1 MKDWLA
7 TIGGALIVILAV
19 WLVVTF
25 APQVLFFL
33 KGIIG
38 VLAGMTGV
46 IFLFFGINGIRAKK
60 KRKGKRLL
68 KHPNR

>member
-7 TIGGALIVILAV
+7 AIGGVLIVSLAV

-25 APQVLFFL
+25 APQVLLFL

-46 IFLFFGINGIRAKK
+46 IFLFFGIQGIRAKK
-60 KRKGKRLL
+60 EEKREKVVKASQ
-68 KHPNR
+68 